1 MIENNNLYEEFF
13 KSINFI
19 FPTEITKEN
28 AKNSFINLINLNPGE
43 YNKKKAKK
51 QSTNS
56 GTDNQNTTPNNS
68 KELSSSSETISNKKE
83 NYYNSDN
90 PSNNPMNQIRG
101 ENMNKIKISK
111 PKSDNE
117 KEKIENIRF
126 GQHQGFSFFESF
138 SRELIFQI
146 FGYHETFFF
155 DYEITGE
162 ELAMNKEDKKTEK
175 YIGNDKN
182 GKNLR
187 KEGQIGKD
195 QEEIKSDKAK
205 EGKEKDKEIQNSS
218 NNSQIKIGNKK
229 HKKNPEKKV
238 VIKGDIDFLIPD
250 LKPDELNKILNNKQ
264 YTPFIFFGNI
274 KKGVNSDLLG
284 EIKENFLTSDKN
296 NIDQLNK
303 FWKIFDL
310 SETNE
315 RISEKFGLKKANQKI
330 IVYVFNHSYSE
341 YLKKMLL
348 FESHSKKFLELNESP
363 QAKNLCDL
371 YTKKYKEEKSQNTL
385 KQNIFKPDL
394 IKTIVFSNKPY
405 IFFFIQDLFTLFSQM
420 KNEIQ
425 EKQKQIKEEPKEK
438 NQENDKEKNE
448 ESNNEN
454 QMIKGVRKEEDK
466 KEKPIES
473 EMAKNI
479 REIKNILGF
488 FFLILIFLN
497 ILILF
502 KIK

>member
-28 AKNSFINLINLNPGE
+28 AKNSFTNLINLNPRE
-43 YNKKKAKK
+43 YSKKKAKK

-56 GTDNQNTTPNNS
+56 RTDNQNTTPNNS
-68 KELSSSSETISNKKE
+68 KELSSSSETIPNKNE

-101 ENMNKIKISK
+101 ENMNEIKISK

-330 IVYVFNHSYSE
+330 I
-341 YLKKMLL
+341 
-348 FESHSKKFLELNESP
+348 
-363 QAKNLCDL
+363 
-371 YTKKYKEEKSQNTL
+371 
-385 KQNIFKPDL
+385 
-394 IKTIVFSNKPY
+394 
-405 IFFFIQDLFTLFSQM
+405 
-420 KNEIQ
+420 
-425 EKQKQIKEEPKEK
+425 
-438 NQENDKEKNE
+438 
-448 ESNNEN
+448 
-454 QMIKGVRKEEDK
+454 
-466 KEKPIES
+466 
-473 EMAKNI
+473 
-479 REIKNILGF
+479 
-488 FFLILIFLN
+488 
-497 ILILF
+497 
-502 KIK
+502 